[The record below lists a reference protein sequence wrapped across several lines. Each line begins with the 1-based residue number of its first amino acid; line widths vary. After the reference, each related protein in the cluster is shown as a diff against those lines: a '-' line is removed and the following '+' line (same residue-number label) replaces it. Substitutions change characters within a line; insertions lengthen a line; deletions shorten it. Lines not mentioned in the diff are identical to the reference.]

1 MFIYMFFA
9 MLNIHSRFFWGKGC
23 SSWVSQQHQQIGKSR
38 YEGPNNTDYRPGNT
52 HDRLTAD
59 PYLGKRW
66 SSRQGGIGDKT
77 KTCL

>member
-1 MFIYMFFA
+1 MLKIQAPFF
-9 MLNIHSRFFWGKGC
+9 LGGFGVFKLG
-23 SSWVSQQHQQIGKSR
+23 VLLHQQIGKSR

-66 SSRQGGIGDKT
+66 SSRRGGIGDNT
-77 KTCL
+77 KTCLYSKQRIS